1 MQPVT
6 KPPPS
11 PTSLL
16 LIDSRKPT
24 SPPLAK
30 SMSEIMEAL
39 QSKIRAS
46 RIKTE
51 ELNAQRAKTKE
62 DIEKCHEV
70 KELSRVQRRMEI
82 EEEAGGIKKED
93 AGMKERGC
101 WDEGR

>member
-1 MQPVT
+1 
-6 KPPPS
+6 
-11 PTSLL
+11 
-16 LIDSRKPT
+16 
-24 SPPLAK
+24 
-30 SMSEIMEAL
+30 MSEIMEAL

-93 AGMKERGC
+93 AGMKEGSTSIVIAVGG
-101 WDEGR
+101 DHDDAKEDNNMVLEMNYLNQE